1 MRKAKL
7 SPKGKL
13 FFSVILFILII
24 ILVFY
29 YYDAKMSPII
39 KDMALS
45 KAEDFATEIINASVL
60 EELGK
65 ENLSYDEIITLEKT
79 DQGFISAV
87 KTNSATVNRIKA
99 DIALAVMH
107 DSVMLEEESIEIPI
121 GSLTDIEFLAGRG
134 PKISVKIVPLGTVFV
149 NINQEFI
156 PAGINQTLHRIM
168 LEVIVEADLVF
179 PTETETASYK
189 STFILSETII
199 VGDVPN
205 VYADIGAFATEGGN
219 K

>member
-134 PKISVKIVPLGTVFV
+134 PKISVKIVPLGNVFV

-179 PTETETASYK
+179 HTETETASYK

>member
-134 PKISVKIVPLGTVFV
+134 PKISVKIVPLGNVFV

-156 PAGINQTLHRIM
+156 PSGINQTLHRIM